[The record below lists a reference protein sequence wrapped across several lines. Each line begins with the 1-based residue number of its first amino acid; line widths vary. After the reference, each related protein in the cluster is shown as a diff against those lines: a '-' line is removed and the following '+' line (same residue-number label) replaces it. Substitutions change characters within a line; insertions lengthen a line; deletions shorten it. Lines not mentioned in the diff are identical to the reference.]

1 MKKIVVFVMMLLSV
15 AAYAQR
21 RTVTGTV
28 TEGSGYPAIGITVV
42 EQGTQNGAVTDADGR
57 YSITVAGPQAVLVF
71 DALATAPSPRPWVP
85 APSWT

>member
-1 MKKIVVFVMMLLSV
+1 MMLLSV

-28 TEGSGYPAIGITVV
+28 TEASGYPAIGITVV

-71 DALATAPSPRPWVP
+71 DALGVPS
-85 APSWT
+85 ST

>member
-42 EQGTQNGAVTDADGR
+42 EQGDNLFTGSAE
-57 YSITVAGPQAVLVF
+57 
-71 DALATAPSPRPWVP
+71 
-85 APSWT
+85 